1 MKDYYE
7 QAYTVLSSDTDA
19 FQRLRLSRLFTLLQ
33 EAAIA
38 HTTEL
43 GFGREKTLDKGYLW
57 VITVQQALISR
68 LPRYDEKITVASMP
82 GEMMHVFYP
91 RYYRIADA
99 EGNELLNAAA
109 LWALMDREK
118 RTTVFPEDSGVVI
131 EGTTPDGQVFYPRPP
146 KMPQNGE
153 AIPFT
158 VPYSYTDLN
167 GHMNNTRY
175 FDLAED
181 LMPEALRRAEIKEIS
196 AEFSGEARYGDQI
209 TVTTEVKDSTFLL
222 AGAGEK
228 RLFRIG
234 MRYDV

>member
-1 MKDYYE
+1 MKEYYE
-7 QAYTVLSSDTDA
+7 QAYTVLSSDTDV
-19 FQRLRLSRLFTLLQ
+19 FQRLRISRLFTLLQ

-68 LPRYDEKITVASMP
+68 LPRYDERITLTSLP
-82 GEMMHVFYP
+82 GEMMHAFYP
-91 RYYRIADA
+91 RYYRMTDE
-99 EGNELLNAAA
+99 EGNELINASA
-109 LWALMDREK
+109 LWTLMNRET
-118 RTTVFPEDSGVVI
+118 RGFVFPDESGVII
-131 EGTTPDGQVFYPRPP
+131 EGSMPDGQAFYPRPP

-153 AIPFT
+153 STLFT

-181 LMPEALRRAEIKEIS
+181 LMPEELRRANIQEIS
-196 AEFSGEARYGDQI
+196 AEFSGEARYGD
-209 TVTTEVKDSTFLL
+209 TLTLTAEVRDNTFLL